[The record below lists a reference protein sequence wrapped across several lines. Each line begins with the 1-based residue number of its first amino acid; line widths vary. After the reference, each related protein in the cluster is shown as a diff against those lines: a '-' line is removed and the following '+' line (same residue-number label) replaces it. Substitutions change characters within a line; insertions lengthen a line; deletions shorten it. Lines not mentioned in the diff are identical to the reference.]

1 MANGRPSS
9 KPAPKA
15 PATASRRSQR
25 PAPEGAAIAGNG
37 HKAKAGGLALRKA
50 GSEPSASN
58 GKRRK
63 LPRLAGDLSGR
74 GVATVAS
81 RVVEQAASIL
91 EEEVARGIVAAK
103 QIEERYVDVA
113 ALRATNPDHVMQRF
127 RKDAHELV
135 DILID
140 LVHVTVRSV
149 GRAVTVE
156 ASAKGTLPAQASGGN
171 GNGREITTIEMPGPV
186 VAGKSTEL
194 QFMLTNS
201 DETPTPPFTF
211 RTLGL
216 VNAKGD
222 EIPAAHVVLSPKR
235 VSIPP
240 HGSAPLKV
248 EVNTPEGISPG
259 LYTGLLQSTHLDK
272 LCATLSVQVV

>member
-1 MANGRPSS
+1 MANARPSS

-15 PATASRRSQR
+15 ATTGSRRSQR
-25 PAPEGAAIAGNG
+25 PAPASAAPAGNG
-37 HKAKAGGLALRKA
+37 QKSKTASLAQRKAGGESR
-50 GSEPSASN
+50 EDN

-63 LPRLAGDLSGR
+63 LPRIAGDLSAR

-113 ALRATNPDHVMQRF
+113 ALRATDPDHVMQRF

-156 ASAKGTLPAQASGGN
+156 ASAKGALPAAGG
-171 GNGREITTIEMPGPV
+171 GSGREITTIEMPGPV
-186 VAGKSTEL
+186 AAGKSTEL

-216 VNAKGD
+216 VNANGD
-222 EIPAAHVVLSPKR
+222 EISAEHVVLSPKR